1 MAMRDK
7 RNVLRRASFL
17 IISVTVFA
25 NCQKPADG
33 PIALAP
39 EDVCA
44 YCKMAISEKR
54 YAAEFIDSEG
64 QASKFDDIGCM
75 GNFIKSRNATA
86 ITAYFVMD
94 FNEGKWIKA
103 DNAYYVRSDEL
114 RTPMNGGIIA
124 FQNESDAQEAIGR
137 YRGMPLRFQDILN
150 P

>member
-1 MAMRDK
+1 MVMRDK
-7 RNVLRRASFL
+7 RHLLRWASCL
-17 IISVTVFA
+17 IICITVLA
-25 NCQKPADG
+25 NCQKQAVE

-39 EDVCA
+39 EDMCA

-64 QASKFDDIGCM
+64 QPSKFDDIGCM
-75 GNFIKSRNATA
+75 SNFIKSRNATA
-86 ITAYFVMD
+86 VTAYFVMD

-103 DNAYYVRSDEL
+103 DNAYYVRSIEL

-137 YRGMPLRFQDILN
+137 YRGTSLRFQDVLN

>member
-1 MAMRDK
+1 MAMQNK
-7 RNVLRRASFL
+7 RHLLRRASCL
-17 IISVTVFA
+17 IFCVTVLA
-25 NCQKPADG
+25 SCQQQEVG

-39 EDVCA
+39 EDMCA

-64 QASKFDDIGCM
+64 QPAKFDDIGCM
-75 GNFIKSRNATA
+75 SNFIKSRNVSAV
-86 ITAYFVMD
+86 TAYFVMD

-103 DNAYYVRSDEL
+103 DNAYYVRSVEL

-124 FQNESDAQEAIGR
+124 FQNESDAQEAIAR
-137 YRGMPLRFQDILN
+137 YRGTALRFHDVLS